1 MSFLPLPIS
10 PTVLLSVCKAEFQ
23 VVQAGL
29 ELLTILSLPPVL
41 RLQARNTVSGI
52 EPNLSDTECSGW
64 LFFWFLFSLK
74 TVSNS
79 VVQTGL
85 GLREILLLRPLSVG
99 LLQVIYCL
107 LSSLLN

>member
-1 MSFLPLPIS
+1 MSFQPLPIS
-10 PTVLLSVCKAEFQ
+10 PTVLLSVCEAEFQ

-29 ELLTILSLPPVL
+29 ELLTILSLPPSTTTTGTQY
-41 RLQARNTVSGI
+41 RI
-52 EPNLSDTECSGW
+52 NLSDTECSGW

-85 GLREILLLRPLSVG
+85 GLREILLLRSLSAG
-99 LLQVIYCL
+99 LLQVICRL